1 MSDYSISEAKNGLP
15 QLVRDAEAGRE
26 VRLTRRG
33 RAVAVLVSAR
43 TWDELKSGRPGFMES
58 YRKFRRD
65 FDLRELGLN
74 PDEIF
79 EDVRDARPGRDFAW

>member
-1 MSDYSISEAKNGLP
+1 MSDYSITQAKNGLP

-33 RAVAVLVSAR
+33 RPVAVLVSAE
-43 TWDELKSGRPGFMES
+43 TYDELKAVRPDFMDR
-58 YRKFRRD
+58 YRKFRAEV
-65 FDLRELGLN
+65 DLAALSLD

-79 EDVRDARPGRDFAW
+79 AETRERSPGRDFAW